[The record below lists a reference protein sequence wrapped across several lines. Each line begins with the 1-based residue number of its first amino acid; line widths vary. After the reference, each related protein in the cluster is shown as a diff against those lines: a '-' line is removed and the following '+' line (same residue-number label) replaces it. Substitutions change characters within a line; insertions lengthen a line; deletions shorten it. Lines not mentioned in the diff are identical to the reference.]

1 MDLLDY
7 DPKSVI
13 DILDI
18 NCYYIPLYDIS
29 PYYVLCLDVLSYPI
43 TL

>member
-13 DILDI
+13 DNLDI
-18 NCYYIPLYDIS
+18 NCYYIPLDDIS
-29 PYYVLCLDVLSYPI
+29 PYYVLCLDVLPSSN